1 MRRIT
6 TIDGTGRRARTNLLK
21 PGRPTAIALA
31 CTVMASVGVLSAQ
44 APAPQIIPL
53 AQGSSPQHVVNLHSK
68 GPTDVLQ
75 TQLVFQPD
83 ADTGW
88 HTHPG
93 PVVVVVKTGALTEV
107 KSNGCIV
114 VHPAGSVFFES
125 KDEVHRAVNQ
135 TGGVTEVYATFIS
148 PAGAQP
154 LIPAPDP
161 GGVCRPEDRSP
172 YFHNGSAASLGDV
185 LQFGDKRFH
194 ISASFPQEKI
204 DLIALLNAL

>member
-1 MRRIT
+1 MTRIRI
-6 TIDGTGRRARTNLLK
+6 IDGTGRRERTNAPKLGS
-21 PGRPTAIALA
+21 PAAIALV
-31 CTVMASVGVLSAQ
+31 CTVMAGVGVLRAQ
-44 APAPQIIPL
+44 APAPQTIPL

-75 TQLVFQPD
+75 TQLIFQTG

-93 PVVVVVKTGALTEV
+93 PVVVVVKSGALTEV
-107 KSNGCIV
+107 KSNGCVV

-135 TGGVTEVYATFIS
+135 TGSVTEVYATFIS

-161 GGVCRPEDRSP
+161 GTGVCRPKDDDDGAW
-172 YFHNGSAASLGDV
+172 FAAAE
-185 LQFGDKRFH
+185 
-194 ISASFPQEKI
+194 ASGASHEHS
-204 DLIALLNAL
+204 